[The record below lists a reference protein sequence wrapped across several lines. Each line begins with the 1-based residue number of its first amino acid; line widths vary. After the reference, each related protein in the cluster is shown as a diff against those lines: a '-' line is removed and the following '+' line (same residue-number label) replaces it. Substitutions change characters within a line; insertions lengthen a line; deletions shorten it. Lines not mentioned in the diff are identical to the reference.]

1 MNELQ
6 REDYNILVW
15 VKAFCDRE
23 NINYFLYAGT
33 LLGAI
38 RHQGF
43 IPWNDDVDIAME
55 REDFDRFDA
64 LMAQELKNNTPY
76 RYQSRQND
84 KYLAI
89 EFSKVRSDILK
100 IKETVSKT
108 QKGYEG
114 AWVDIFPMD
123 RVPDDETLRRKQF
136 EQVNKYTRLLRIFLL
151 VQETE
156 NDKGAKLIL
165 KKTMQFLNEKLY
177 KINIFIPILM
187 KKRYKAMTQYRDVET
202 SCIGDLGYLY
212 FENYDQYNTSII
224 ERKHIKEPIET
235 LFEDEMFKIPSDADA
250 VLTRAFG
257 DYMTLPAEEDRKIH
271 RIETLES

>member
-15 VKAFCDRE
+15 VKAFCERE
-23 NINYFLYAGT
+23 KINYFLYAGT

-43 IPWNDDVDIAME
+43 IPWDDDVDIAME
-55 REDFDRFDA
+55 REDFERFDT
-64 LMAQELKNNTPY
+64 LMAKELDHNSPY
-76 RYQSRQND
+76 RYQSRIKD

-89 EFSKVRSDILK
+89 EYSKVRSDVLK

-123 RVPDDETLRRKQF
+123 RVPDDETLRREQF

-156 NDKGAKLIL
+156 NDKGVKLIV

-177 KINIFIPILM
+177 KINVFIPILM
-187 KKRYKAMTQYRDVET
+187 KKRYKAMTKYKDVDT
-202 SCIGDLGYLY
+202 TYIGDLSYLY
-212 FENYDQYNTSII
+212 FENYDQFNATLIDRKYI
-224 ERKHIKEPIET
+224 ENPVEV
-235 LFEDEMFKIPSDADA
+235 LFEDEMFKVPTDSDA

-257 DYMTLPAEEDRKIH
+257 DYMTLPKEEDRKIH